1 VSEQDKQVLNVVQNT
16 DEGIKQ
22 FEKMDNDP
30 SPMPSVTPSPTS
42 SRTPRWF
49 APVWF
54 LLGVIVGIA
63 GFAAYTTLAA
73 KPTTAAARDGVI
85 EAIATLQ
92 AAGGQQQPSALVAGP
107 VAAPTIDAVAMRG
120 AARDGV
126 LEAIATLQAGGG
138 QQQPTAESQGAAA
151 VDPSQFTL
159 RAANTIASPN
169 AKVTIVEF
177 SDFQCPFC
185 SRFHTTVEPQLMK
198 DYVQTGQVT
207 FVYKHSAF
215 LGQESVWSAQAAEC
229 AADQG
234 KFWEYHDLLFTRQNG
249 ENQGAF
255 NKDKL
260 TGFAKELK
268 LDMTKF
274 EPCLTNDETL
284 ARVQADTDEGKQAG
298 VRGTPTFFINGQPLL
313 GAQPITAFQTV
324 LTPLLGQ

>member
-1 VSEQDKQVLNVVQNT
+1 MSEQDEQMMTVEQNA
-16 DEGIKQ
+16 DEGIEQ
-22 FEKMDNDP
+22 FEEVDDRP
-30 SPMPSVTPSPTS
+30 PQ

-49 APVWF
+49 APAWF
-54 LLGVIVGIA
+54 LLGVIVGIV
-63 GFAAYTTLAA
+63 GFAAYTTLVV
-73 KPTTAAARDGVI
+73 KPTTA
-85 EAIATLQ
+85 
-92 AAGGQQQPSALVAGP
+92 
-107 VAAPTIDAVAMRG
+107 AAPTIDAVAMRG

-126 LEAIATLQAGGG
+126 IEAIATLQAGGDQ
-138 QQQPTAESQGAAA
+138 QQQPAAESQAPTV

-169 AKVTIVEF
+169 AKITIVEF

-185 SRFHTTVEPQLMK
+185 GRFHSTVEAQLMK

-234 KFWEYHDLLFTRQNG
+234 KFWDYHDLLFTRQNG

-260 TGFAKELK
+260 VGFAKEMG
-268 LDMTKF
+268 LDMAKF
-274 EPCLTNDETL
+274 EPCLQNDETL
-284 ARVQADTDEGKQAG
+284 ARVQADTQEGQKAG
-298 VRGTPTFFINGQPLL
+298 VRGTPTFFINGQPLV
-313 GAQPITAFQTV
+313 GAQPIEAFQAV
-324 LTPLLGQ
+324 LTQQLGQ

>member
-1 VSEQDKQVLNVVQNT
+1 MPRPRLSGYAVLITSENKEQVVSEQDEQALTVVQNA
-16 DEGIKQ
+16 DKGLEQ
-22 FEKMDNDP
+22 FEEGADGP
-30 SPMPSVTPSPTS
+30 SATPSRP
-42 SRTPRWF
+42 PRWF
-49 APVWF
+49 APAWF
-54 LLGVIVGIA
+54 LLGVIVGMV

-73 KPTTAAARDGVI
+73 KPTAIAATAPTFDAVAMRGAARDGVI

-92 AAGGQQQPSALVAGP
+92 AGSGQPQP
-107 VAAPTIDAVAMRG
+107 
-120 AARDGV
+120 
-126 LEAIATLQAGGG
+126 AT
-138 QQQPTAESQGAAA
+138 ESQAPAA

-159 RAANTIASPN
+159 RAANTINSPG

-185 SRFHTTVEPQLMK
+185 SRFHTTVEAQLMK

-234 KFWEYHDLLFTRQNG
+234 KFWDYHDLLFTRQNG

-260 TGFAKELK
+260 VGFAQELK

-274 EPCLTNDETL
+274 EPCLTNDATL
-284 ARVQADTDEGKQAG
+284 ARVQADTQEGQQAG
-298 VRGTPTFFINGQPLL
+298 VRGTPTFFINGQPLV
-313 GAQPITAFQTV
+313 GAQPITAFQAV
-324 LTPLLGQ
+324 LAQQLGQ

>member
-1 VSEQDKQVLNVVQNT
+1 MSEQDKPVVEVVQNA
-16 DEGIKQ
+16 DEGIEQ
-22 FEKMDNDP
+22 FEEVADDP
-30 SPMPSVTPSPTS
+30 SPTP

-49 APVWF
+49 APAWF

-63 GFAAYTTLAA
+63 GFAAYTALAA
-73 KPTTAAARDGVI
+73 QPTTAAA
-85 EAIATLQ
+85 
-92 AAGGQQQPSALVAGP
+92 S
-107 VAAPTIDAVAMRG
+107 TIDAVAMRG
-120 AARDGV
+120 AARDGF
-126 LEAIATLQAGGG
+126 LEGIATLQAGGG
-138 QQQPTAESQGAAA
+138 QQQPSAESQEPAA

-185 SRFHTTVEPQLMK
+185 SRFHSAVEPQLMK
-198 DYVQTGQVT
+198 DYVQTGKVT

-234 KFWEYHDLLFTRQNG
+234 KFWDYHDLLFTRQSG

-260 TGFAKELK
+260 IGFAKELN

-284 ARVQADTDEGKQAG
+284 ARVQADTQEGQKAG
-298 VRGTPTFFINGQPLL
+298 VRGTPTFFINGQPLV

-324 LTPLLGQ
+324 LAQQLGQ